1 MQQREDILKKVALL
15 EAQIPLIKYSDA
27 KLNADKIKDQVVLNR
42 DIVQKARAEAAP
54 IQELKE

>member
-27 KLNADKIKDQVVLNR
+27 KTSADKIKEEVLLNKE
-42 DIVQKARAEAAP
+42 IVEHARTEAAP

>member
-1 MQQREDILKKVALL
+1 MQLREEILNKVALL

-27 KLNADKIKDQVVLNR
+27 KTSADQIKEQVLHNKE
-42 DIVQKARAEAAP
+42 IVERARTEAAP